1 MPSRCSLFSNHR
13 GPWASRPRSQRNKLK
28 KRNLPSLYS
37 EKNEVSYDLSR
48 LMSDHHQVVDEIPRP
63 SRPPRPSMTDIP
75 DLPRLPVYEA
85 FHHQQPPT
93 PSPLCLEDTEGRAGA
108 GAAEPTS
115 WSPPDSPRNRY
126 LELEN
131 RSPVMS
137 PSIYE
142 ENIEKP
148 QYDRASFLAESY
160 RSLLPDLE
168 DIDFGEARS
177 AVAEQPPVRKFMLQT
192 PSTVRPQNEHVLHHT
207 EAHVSPRN
215 STAPHHL
222 RRTSYPPQTH
232 RTHSIKTSS
241 TSRSSITAVDS
252 DLSSAESSP
261 ICYNLATHSWKTGSG
276 SDDGH
281 HKTTP
286 DESFS
291 GMKSDRRTRTSDY
304 IGLQICSELLT
315 DELTNAFFRRHPNER
330 RGRPSK
336 LQVLLLIEA
345 YEAML
350 DSCRKDMLKPRSP
363 GTERRRHV
371 RDAVRLLDQWLDSL
385 YCIYDEAF
393 GDEPGLGGEVKAKRV
408 DAPPPPLP
416 VMGTNMI

>member
-1 MPSRCSLFSNHR
+1 MPPRCSLFSDHR
-13 GPWASRPRSQRNKLK
+13 GLWASRPRSQRNKLK
-28 KRNLPSLYS
+28 KRNSPTLYS
-37 EKNEVSYDLSR
+37 EKNEVSYDLSQ
-48 LMSDHHQVVDEIPRP
+48 LMGDHHQVDDIPQP
-63 SRPPRPSMTDIP
+63 SRPPRPFMTDIP
-75 DLPRLPVYEA
+75 NLQSLPVHEA
-85 FHHQQPPT
+85 FHQQPFT
-93 PSPLCLEDTEGRAGA
+93 PSPLSLGDVQRGTGVV
-108 GAAEPTS
+108 EPAS

-142 ENIEKP
+142 ENVEKP

-168 DIDFGEARS
+168 NIDFGEAHS

-192 PSTVRPQNEHVLHHT
+192 PGTIRQQNEHSLHHT
-207 EAHVSPRN
+207 DVLPR
-215 STAPHHL
+215 TGAAPHHL

-261 ICYNLATHSWKTGSG
+261 ICFNLATHSWKSASNG
-276 SDDGH
+276 SDDAH
-281 HKTTP
+281 QETTL
-286 DESFS
+286 DESVP
-291 GMKSDRRTRTSDY
+291 GTKQDRRARTSDY

-350 DSCRKDMLKPRSP
+350 DSCRKNMLKPRVP
-363 GTERRRHV
+363 GAERRRHV

-393 GDEPGLGGEVKAKRV
+393 GDEPDEGSEVKAKRV
-408 DAPPPPLP
+408 NATPPMPA
-416 VMGTNMI
+416 METMI